1 MITIITEKPTRSIDI
16 KGYGVDSYI
25 DKITNKKVYSV
36 YGIVEAGS
44 RARLVP
50 RDSEDPKDIKD
61 LYIDDTKIVIYRNDN
76 RDLCVTCKGMIDAH
90 VARGINVFGVE
101 EFKQWVKEQ
110 MENKEKGETVE
121 EGEVEDAH

>member
-25 DKITNKKVYSV
+25 DKITNKKVYRV

-61 LYIDDTKIVIYRNDN
+61 LYIDDTKIIIYRNDN

-90 VARGINVFGVE
+90 IARGISVFGVE
-101 EFKQWVKEQ
+101 EFKRWLKEQ
-110 MENKEKGETVE
+110 TEKKNEAKTVV